1 MFDQSLVADNSHS
14 SDSFKRITRSN
25 SGNLNNIAS
34 TDIPTNVT
42 INFTDLQSDHEMRKI
57 IVHLLDKFAGLPT
70 QKQIDHLLL
79 LYAQFG
85 DSVFNN
91 NFDADQDH
99 MLLTASLQVEKEPK
113 WPRAF
118 YDPVF
123 RRRWEPPVRKEVDG
137 LVDAQALELT
147 TLQFLM
153 DNKYTILDHCF
164 PLKAKPNGI
173 DKARLAICGD

>member
-1 MFDQSLVADNSHS
+1 
-14 SDSFKRITRSN
+14 
-25 SGNLNNIAS
+25 
-34 TDIPTNVT
+34 
-42 INFTDLQSDHEMRKI
+42 MRRI

-70 QKQIDHLLL
+70 QKRIDHLLL

-91 NFDADQDH
+91 NFDADQDL

-147 TLQFLM
+147 MSWVRPATSPAGSPPVDDTVHRRHCSCAHLIHWTPLHCCCVHFLS
-153 DNKYTILDHCF
+153 L
-164 PLKAKPNGI
+164 L
-173 DKARLAICGD
+173 L